1 MQTPQSPAE
10 KRGYARQAAGKK
22 GMLPKESIAVSTLP
36 HPYQQL
42 QGQGVRMI
50 AEARAS
56 KQSAN
61 PPFALGEP
69 SAPTS
74 PAVVVAAASRDA
86 LDSAIAAKVGGSST
100 RLCAAFAKKDQ
111 SRQGKLAPAEFAKV
125 CRELGV
131 SCSVGELQT
140 VPGMRADVAAGTID
154 YLAYVRSLEPKLR
167 DEAAA
172 VAAQPA
178 APAEAPRSKLDQR
191 RLFGEHAQTPR
202 SQILFGGDAGGAAAA
217 LPPPPPPPVLVLH
230 HHEAFAAAAGKGA
243 EPSSPSA
250 LQYQS
255 GRVVSQSI
263 RRQYQSSALPSDA
276 DRLIFSSTGAPA
288 SPRKQRADGPATV
301 TRQGITSLAD
311 VLIFG
316 HHMGLPEAPADLPS
330 RMLVPEPATVTP
342 RHKADVLAVPTDD
355 RGKRLVA
362 PAALQSPH
370 NRAQAPDI
378 ISGRLSP
385 QPCAPPLTETLAAAF
400 GGAAGLDSLGIG
412 RALRTNAC
420 AINAFDDALVQP
432 SRPRAL
438 GNTVRPHHQSTA
450 DSVIFGHDLDASD
463 SRTHTHPEAEAARE
477 AGAAGQYTPREA
489 HVILGIDH
497 IDSKRHVV
505 QTPAAGTRTSGLSPV
520 AVPSPR
526 AAQQS
531 SRAVASSLRY
541 DHGGMV
547 SDPSVV
553 AWTSEAS
560 PRSSRRRAIRQTSA
574 VPAGEPP
581 FGLTSAIPEPSSPRS
596 ARRSFAGTR
605 HDDRSP
611 ASANGSACKVLRLAQ
626 SPPIPPSRDG
636 PYRVPYG
643 TNDARPQ
650 PVTLSAPP
658 TPGHGPLWF
667 AEAQPPRSAGQA
679 SASKTPSQ
687 LNQLSS
693 SVASAG
699 ASGSRLCT
707 ATGVAAGR
715 STCSL
720 DPWERTYG
728 GQIAAT
734 GGF

>member
-1 MQTPQSPAE
+1 MPTPQSTPAIE

-22 GMLPKESIAVSTLP
+22 GLLPKESIAVSTLP

-140 VPGMRADVAAGTID
+140 VPGMCADVAAGTID

-172 VAAQPA
+172 VAAKPA

-202 SQILFGGDAGGAAAA
+202 SQISFSGDAGGAAAA

-230 HHEAFAAAAGKGA
+230 HHGAFAAAAGKGA
-243 EPSSPSA
+243 DPSSPSA

-255 GRVVSQSI
+255 GLVVSQSI

-276 DRLIFSSTGAPA
+276 DRLIFSSTGAPT
-288 SPRKQRADGPATV
+288 SPRKQRADGPVTV
-301 TRQGITSLAD
+301 TRQGLTSFAD

-342 RHKADVLAVPTDD
+342 RHKADVPAVSTDD

-400 GGAAGLDSLGIG
+400 DGAAGLDSHGIG

-489 HVILGIDH
+489 HAILGIDH

-581 FGLTSAIPEPSSPRS
+581 FGLTSAISEPSSPRS
-596 ARRSFAGTR
+596 FAGAR
-605 HDDRSP
+605 YGGRSP
-611 ASANGSACKVLRLAQ
+611 ASANGSASKVLRLAQ

-658 TPGHGPLWF
+658 TPGQGPPLWF
-667 AEAQPPRSAGQA
+667 AEAQSPRSAGQA

-693 SVASAG
+693 SVARAG
-699 ASGSRLCT
+699 ASSSWLCS